1 LVVPWIGGRRGPG
14 RKPEARKAVL
24 AWLGG
29 RQGGP
34 PAGLRI
40 NALHSAAGQADL
52 LALAQSTCSADF
64 VMIPKLRHA
73 AELRLLEQ
81 VLPPRAGFLFPLIE
95 SPDALEDAYQ
105 IAAHPRAECVLFG
118 AVDFA
123 AEAGCDTTWEALLYA
138 RSRLACACA
147 AHGATLFDVPYLALD
162 DAQGCEAETRRSRAL
177 GIRARCAIH
186 PQTKLR
192 PFTGRL
198 RPAPKKLRTRAAWWR
213 PTRAAGLANWMARW
227 WNCPYSSGRNK
238 CWPRL
243 ANTEEAE
250 HGQVDEAGR
259 RKPLPRDFRA
269 LLRAIHRGRHLRTP
283 PRQNGHRV

>member
-1 LVVPWIGGRRGPG
+1 MSGQIMAAAPQRSYRSLLFVPGSRPDRFNKAHRAGADLVCLDLEDAVAQAE
-14 RKPEARKAVL
+14 KPEARKAVL

-40 NALHSAAGQADL
+40 NALHTAAGQADL
-52 LALAQSTCSADF
+52 LALSQSTCSADF

-73 AELRLLEQ
+73 AELRLLDQ
-81 VLPPRAGFLFPLIE
+81 LLPPRAGFLFPLIE
-95 SPDALEDAYQ
+95 SPDALEDAYE

-162 DAQGCEAETRRSRAL
+162 DAQGCETETRRSRAL

-186 PQTKLR
+186 PNQI
-192 PFTGRL
+192 
-198 RPAPKKLRTRAAWWR
+198 APIHRALAPSAEEVAHAR
-213 PTRAAGLANWMARW
+213 RVVAAYQSGGLGQLDGALVELPVFKRAQQVLAAAG
-227 WNCPYSSGRNK
+227 
-238 CWPRL
+238 
-243 ANTEEAE
+243 E
-250 HGQVDEAGR
+250 HGGS
-259 RKPLPRDFRA
+259 
-269 LLRAIHRGRHLRTP
+269 
-283 PRQNGHRV
+283 